1 MIDWKQEVEKRREA
15 LIEDLQSLL
24 QIESILDPESAK
36 EGAPFGEGIDRA
48 LTHFLVKGES
58 DGFTSKNLDGY
69 AGHLEFGQGDELI
82 GVLCHLDVVPAGDGW
97 SSDPFAAEIR
107 DGRIYARGAIDDK
120 GPTMAAYYAM
130 KIVKELGL
138 DLNKRVRMI
147 FGTDEESNWQC
158 VKHYFKQEEMPTMGF
173 APDAA
178 FPMIYAEKGLFDSEW
193 KQKNVVSGADAGEG
207 VRLVSFDSGR
217 RLNMVPDY
225 AEAVVEGL
233 STDDVKEAYDSFVA
247 ENGLNGEV
255 VEDGGKS
262 MFKLEGLSVHG
273 SKPATGKNAGLFL
286 AEFLS
291 GYSLDENGDKF
302 IRMANDYLTAD
313 TEGNKLGVKD
323 SDEITGPLT
332 LNVGIMRYSADEGG
346 TFGMNLR
353 YPVSH
358 DFDRTHSV
366 LTEVGEKFGY
376 ELNEIEHLRPHHVPE
391 DHPLIKT
398 LMNVYEEQTGE
409 EGYLI
414 SIGGGTYA
422 RSLDAGVA
430 FGALFPGEAELAH
443 QKDEYID
450 IENLMKA
457 TAIYAQAIYELA
469 K

>member
-1 MIDWKQEVEKRREA
+1 MIDWKQEVENRRDD
-15 LIEDLQSLL
+15 LIRDLQELL
-24 QIESILDPESAK
+24 QIESVLDPESAR

-48 LTHFLVKGES
+48 LTHFLEKGEA
-58 DGFTSKNLDGY
+58 DGFSSKNVDGY
-69 AGHLEFGQGDELI
+69 AGHLEFGEGEELV

-138 DLNKRVRMI
+138 DVSKRVRMI
-147 FGTDEESNWQC
+147 FGTDEESNWRC
-158 VKHYFKQEEMPTMGF
+158 VKHYFKHEEMPTIGF
-173 APDAA
+173 APDAD
-178 FPMIYAEKGLFDSEW
+178 FPIIYAEKGIFDCEW
-193 KQKNVVSGADAGEG
+193 KQSSVDEAGDGEG
-207 VRLVSFDSGR
+207 ARLVSFDSGR

-225 AEAVVEGL
+225 AEAVAAGLPSDVEASFNSFLADIGL
-233 STDDVKEAYDSFVA
+233 T
-247 ENGLNGEV
+247 GEV
-255 VEDGGKS
+255 VESDGRFT
-262 MFKLEGLSVHG
+262 FKLEGISVHG
-273 SKPATGKNAGLFL
+273 SKPETGKNAGLFL

-291 GYSLDENGDKF
+291 AYSFEGDGGSF
-302 IRMANDYLTAD
+302 IRFVSEYLTSD
-313 TEGNKLGVKD
+313 TEGAKLEIAD
-323 SDEITGPLT
+323 SDEVSGPLT
-332 LNVGIMRYSADEGG
+332 LNAGIMRYTVEEGG
-346 TFGMNLR
+346 MIGMNLR

-358 DFDRTHSV
+358 NFERTRGV
-366 LTEVGEKFGY
+366 LEEAGARFGY
-376 ELNEIEHLRPHHVPE
+376 ELKEIEHLGPHHVPE

-398 LMNVYEEQTGE
+398 LMSVYEEQTGE
-409 EGYLI
+409 DGYLI

-430 FGALFPGEAELAH
+430 FGALFPGEDELAH